1 RDPEAGRTFLGV
13 FDSIES
19 CTQTVS
25 DIIAAGIVPAALEML
40 DNLMLNAV
48 EQAFGFGFPT
58 EAGAVLIIETD
69 GLEAGLDDQADA
81 IAAVVL
87 KNNGKVQKMIPWSTR
102 KEPEYMAIWKSRKQ
116 AFGAIGRLSP
126 TFCTQD
132 GVVPRTKLP
141 HILHFIQDV
150 SRRYGIRIANV
161 FHAGD
166 GNIHPILLFDERD
179 KAQVARVLEAS
190 HEILSECIRVGGS
203 ATGEHGIGVEKIEFM
218 SQLFSEESL
227 AAMTNVREVFNPE
240 NRCSPLKMIPSGC
253 ACLERAHPGHMAG
266 A

>member
-1 RDPEAGRTFLGV
+1 
-13 FDSIES
+13 
-19 CTQTVS
+19 
-25 DIIAAGIVPAALEML
+25 
-40 DNLMLNAV
+40 
-48 EQAFGFGFPT
+48 
-58 EAGAVLIIETD
+58 VLIIETD

-81 IAAVVL
+81 IAAVVM

-227 AAMTNVREVFNPE
+227 AAMTSVREVFNPE